1 MSATGLASKLRRARR
16 TKKRNA
22 LVPAIEPIQPIL
34 DAWAMVPHEQVASR
48 KTWWRACRRALGLP
62 DEVVA
67 YTIRHTVLTFLEMEG
82 VPRFQIEAAAGHAP
96 RGTTAR
102 HYLHFDPGNAPRLVD
117 ALTKLWTAAWAEAD
131 LWSAGHCR
139 TIPVRG
145 RPMEIVKRSA
155 NSGI

>member
-1 MSATGLASKLRRARR
+1 MTPRELCQLAGTWQRSLP
-16 TKKRNA
+16 
-22 LVPAIEPIQPIL
+22 LWAIGEVKA
-34 DAWAMVPHEQVASR
+34 DGF
-48 KTWWRACRRALGLP
+48 RALWLRDRSGKPGLF
-62 DEVVA
+62 
-67 YTIRHTVLTFLEMEG
+67 TRNGMTFLEMEG

-155 NSGI
+155 NSRI